1 MQFVEIPVYRISVQL
16 ESVLRKKEY
25 KEDQIAQTYNILSEK
40 KKKQKMPAI
49 ILAIVIAAIGLI
61 MLISSI
67 ITDNIVMGI
76 VTFAVLLVIAGVAGY
91 IGYYTVVGKTAKQ
104 WNNLLKQYYPDISD
118 KYKL

>member
-1 MQFVEIPVYRISVQL
+1 
-16 ESVLRKKEY
+16 
-25 KEDQIAQTYNILSEK
+25 
-40 KKKQKMPAI
+40 
-49 ILAIVIAAIGLI
+49 
-61 MLISSI
+61 
-67 ITDNIVMGI
+67 MGI